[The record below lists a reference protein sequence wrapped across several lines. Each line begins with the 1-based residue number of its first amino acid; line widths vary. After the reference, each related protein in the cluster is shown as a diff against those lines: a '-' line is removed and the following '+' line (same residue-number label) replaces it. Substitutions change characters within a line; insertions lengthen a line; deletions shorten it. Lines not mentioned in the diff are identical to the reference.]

1 MGTSGTTFGIPLPPP
16 PPRAHSRTSE
26 EAGQAGQL
34 VADFL
39 SATDALSCEA
49 AAELAGVRTETMRKW
64 RCRAPRSLR
73 AATSRRMEAHLA
85 GKPLPALDEAFQRLF
100 RRVLRS
106 VPGVEPHPRVPSDTQ
121 IPP

>member
-1 MGTSGTTFGIPLPPP
+1 MGASRTAFNVPLPPP
-16 PPRAHSRTSE
+16 RACSPANA

-49 AAELAGVRTETMRKW
+49 AAELAGVRTETIRKW
-64 RCRAPRSLR
+64 RCRVPRALR
-73 AATSRRMEAHLA
+73 AVTSRRIRAHLA
-85 GKPLPALDEAFQRLF
+85 GKPLPALDQGFQRLF
-100 RRVLRS
+100 GRVLRR
-106 VPGVEPHPRVPSDTQ
+106 GRGTEHGPRVPFDTQ